1 MNNYNNSTISSSL
14 VNDDTHMYIVK
25 DNTNK
30 RKVKRRNNSCLSISK
45 QLNAFTGFTTKHS
58 NTHNVN
64 VTIIFSS
71 SNNKNNFT
79 LSDIESYEQSLTY
92 IPNNNNTT
100 TTSLETKIIE
110 QYDSDIYFKELTK
123 EFNMPFIS
131 NPNDPFYIT
140 HSSQTLEQVN
150 TNILA
155 YSNFINTISHTDNST
170 YANLPSTKIKQIIYN
185 NSISPTT
192 LSLPN
197 NNITHIALLNLIALN
212 SISFLT
218 LTYINLSHNPLN
230 DSGGCYLF
238 HLLLTFNTCLSNI
251 NISYTLISSLTI
263 ELLCKFISTNVS
275 PLHTLNISGNSIP
288 DTLFNDI
295 LLSISNSN
303 DFKCFIS
310 RDNNIGTYGA
320 MMLGNTLRYDNMLKI
335 VDISG
340 NKCLGGGDVEI
351 IMKGLAYNRSVKVF
365 IMNDLDIGN
374 KGLNGLIEYITRNK
388 ELEVLFME
396 RNGFNKRGMCL
407 IKELITNNK
416 GKLKY
421 IGLDGNDYKIKDI
434 QCMLGKDI
442 ISKEKYIVD
451 TRLYSEYEDVINSF
465 INS

>member
-218 LTYINLSHNPLN
+218 LTS
-230 DSGGCYLF
+230 YL
-238 HLLLTFNTCLSNI
+238 
-251 NISYTLISSLTI
+251 
-263 ELLCKFISTNVS
+263 
-275 PLHTLNISGNSIP
+275 
-288 DTLFNDI
+288 
-295 LLSISNSN
+295 
-303 DFKCFIS
+303 
-310 RDNNIGTYGA
+310 
-320 MMLGNTLRYDNMLKI
+320 
-335 VDISG
+335 
-340 NKCLGGGDVEI
+340 
-351 IMKGLAYNRSVKVF
+351 
-365 IMNDLDIGN
+365 
-374 KGLNGLIEYITRNK
+374 
-388 ELEVLFME
+388 
-396 RNGFNKRGMCL
+396 
-407 IKELITNNK
+407 
-416 GKLKY
+416 
-421 IGLDGNDYKIKDI
+421 
-434 QCMLGKDI
+434 
-442 ISKEKYIVD
+442 
-451 TRLYSEYEDVINSF
+451 
-465 INS
+465 